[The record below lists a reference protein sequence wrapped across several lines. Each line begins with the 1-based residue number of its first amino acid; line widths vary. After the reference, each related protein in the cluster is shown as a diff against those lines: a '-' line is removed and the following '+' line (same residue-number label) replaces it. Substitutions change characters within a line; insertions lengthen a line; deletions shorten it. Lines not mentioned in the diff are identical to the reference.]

1 LERQQSAEVPSFR
14 PPVKEN
20 PDIKKTFKETKAR
33 NEPLRIQVYNKCLK
47 MAPINK
53 NRLMSTYDIKKGK
66 MIMIFFKPKVQQP
79 QSAIDYLKTNFEIVA
94 KDIHPLDQIELHKQI
109 GEMVHSTLT
118 IKAIMA
124 QRLENSLNN
133 TIAQL

>member
-1 LERQQSAEVPSFR
+1 
-14 PPVKEN
+14 
-20 PDIKKTFKETKAR
+20 
-33 NEPLRIQVYNKCLK
+33 
-47 MAPINK
+47 
-53 NRLMSTYDIKKGK
+53 
-66 MIMIFFKPKVQQP
+66 MIFFKPKVQQP